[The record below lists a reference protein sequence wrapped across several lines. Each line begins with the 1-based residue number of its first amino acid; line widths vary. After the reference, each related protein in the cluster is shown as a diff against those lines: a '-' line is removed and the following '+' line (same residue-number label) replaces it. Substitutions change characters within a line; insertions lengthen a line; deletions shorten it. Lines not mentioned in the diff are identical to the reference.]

1 MNIKEVKASI
11 REKVWEKLGSHGLIP
26 PFEGAG
32 KASERLRGLP
42 EYKSA
47 KRVMVPPDQAQLQVR
62 INALMDGKELIMAS
76 PGLKEGFF
84 LLRRDMIKVHLW
96 PKALRGSNIAFYGKP
111 LSLKD
116 IGKIELLITGAVA
129 VGLNGGRLGKGK
141 GYFDLEYQIL
151 REIGAVEE
159 DVPIVVHVDDSQVF
173 EEVPMEEGDVS
184 VNIIVTPT
192 RILRVNGPLRR
203 PQGIKWDKIPPK
215 LIKRMKVLWELSR
228 SLKPE
233 GQEGITS

>member
-1 MNIKEVKASI
+1 MNLKQFKASI
-11 REKVWEKLGSHGLIP
+11 REKVWEKLGFHGLIP

-32 KASERLRGLP
+32 KAAERLRGLP

-76 PGLKEGFF
+76 PGLREGFF
-84 LLRRDMIKVHLW
+84 LVRKDMIKVPLW

-111 LSLKD
+111 LSLKE
-116 IGKIELLITGAVA
+116 IGEIDLLITGAVA

-151 REIGAVEE
+151 REIGAVKE
-159 DVPIVVHVDDSQVF
+159 DVPIVAHVDDSQVF
-173 EEVPMEEGDVS
+173 VEVPLEEGDVS
-184 VNIIVTPT
+184 VNVIVTPT
-192 RILRVNGPLRR
+192 RVLRVNAPLWR
-203 PQGIKWDKIPPK
+203 PQGIKWDRIPSK

-228 SLKPE
+228 SSKPE
-233 GQEGITS
+233 GQGEKAS

>member
-1 MNIKEVKASI
+1 MKLKQFKASI
-11 REKVWEKLGSHGLIP
+11 REKVWEKLGFHGLIP

-32 KASERLRGLP
+32 KAAERLRGLP

-76 PGLKEGFF
+76 PGLREGFF
-84 LLRRDMIKVHLW
+84 LVRKDMIKVPLW

-111 LSLKD
+111 LSLKE
-116 IGKIELLITGAVA
+116 IGEIDLLITGAVA

-151 REIGAVEE
+151 REIGAVKE
-159 DVPIVVHVDDSQVF
+159 DVPIVAHVDDTQVF
-173 EEVPMEEGDVS
+173 DEVPLEEGDVS
-184 VNIIVTPT
+184 VNVIVTPT
-192 RILRVNGPLRR
+192 RVLRVNAPLWR
-203 PQGIKWDKIPPK
+203 PQGIKWDRIPSK
-215 LIKRMKVLWELSR
+215 LIKRMKLLWELSR
-228 SLKPE
+228 SSKPE
-233 GQEGITS
+233 GQGEKAS

>member
-1 MNIKEVKASI
+1 MNLKQFKASI
-11 REKVWEKLGSHGLIP
+11 REKVWEKLGFHGLIP

-32 KASERLRGLP
+32 KAAERLRGLP

-76 PGLKEGFF
+76 PGLREGFF
-84 LLRRDMIKVHLW
+84 LVRKDMIKVPLW

-111 LSLKD
+111 LSLKE
-116 IGKIELLITGAVA
+116 IGEIDLLITGAVA

-151 REIGAVEE
+151 REIGAVKE
-159 DVPIVVHVDDSQVF
+159 DVPIVAHVDDSQVF
-173 EEVPMEEGDVS
+173 DEVPLEEGDVS
-184 VNIIVTPT
+184 VNVIVTPT
-192 RILRVNGPLRR
+192 RVLRVNGPLWR
-203 PQGIKWDKIPPK
+203 PQGIKWDRIPSK
-215 LIKRMKVLWELSR
+215 LIKRMKLLWELSR
-228 SLKPE
+228 SSKPE
-233 GQEGITS
+233 GQGEKAS

>member
-1 MNIKEVKASI
+1 MNLKQFKASI
-11 REKVWEKLGSHGLIP
+11 REKVWEKLGFHGLIP

-32 KASERLRGLP
+32 KAAERLRGLP

-76 PGLKEGFF
+76 PGLREGFF
-84 LLRRDMIKVHLW
+84 LVRKDMIKVPLW

-111 LSLKD
+111 LSLKE
-116 IGKIELLITGAVA
+116 IGEIDLLITGAVA

-151 REIGAVEE
+151 REIGAVKE
-159 DVPIVVHVDDSQVF
+159 DVPIVAHVDDSQVF
-173 EEVPMEEGDVS
+173 DEVPLEEGDVS
-184 VNIIVTPT
+184 VNVIVTPT
-192 RILRVNGPLRR
+192 RVLRVNAPLWR
-203 PQGIKWDKIPPK
+203 PQGIKWDRIPSK
-215 LIKRMKVLWELSR
+215 LIKRMKLLWELSR
-228 SLKPE
+228 SSKPE
-233 GQEGITS
+233 GQGEKAS